1 MDQKPLLSVEG
12 LSISFALPGMSHPVV
27 DGLSFSIA
35 QGETLALVGESG
47 SGKTLSGK
55 ALMGLLPRAASCTG
69 HAVFRRSSGEAVDLL
84 HQSRERHRD
93 LRGRS
98 ISMIFQEPM
107 SALSPLHRLGDQVA
121 EVLRVHGIDGDQKK
135 RVLEVFREVGFPDPE
150 RAWRAYPFEL
160 SGGMRQRG
168 VIAMAMVARPALVI
182 ADEPTTALDV
192 TTQAQVL
199 DLLRRLKESHGL
211 SVLLITHDLGVVA
224 NMADRVVVLKRGRLV
239 ESGSARDVLTR
250 PRHSYTKRLMAAA
263 PKVPHDREA
272 RARTGRDLI
281 MRVESLAKTYP
292 PRPRLFGPA
301 GPPVVAI
308 TEIDMEVERGRTLAL
323 VGESGSGKT
332 TVARMILRAE
342 RADPGAVI
350 EFHGRDGAHEDVTS
364 LTGPDLKAFRRR
376 AQMVFQDPYGA
387 LSPRM
392 SIQDI
397 LTEPLRIHGIGTPAE
412 RRERAAYLLECVG
425 LNRAHLG
432 RFPYAFSGGQRQRIA
447 IARALALEPELL
459 VLDEPTSALDVSVQA
474 EVLDL
479 LRELREELGLTYLF
493 ISHDLAVVG
502 EFADRVM
509 VMRRGAVVEEGPAT
523 AVLNDPRHPY
533 TQALIAAHP
542 APVIDQRLDLA
553 VVARGAGDPDSW
565 PEPFRY
571 SGDQPPDLVEV
582 SPGHRVRQ
590 TRLREAA

>member
-1 MDQKPLLSVEG
+1 MDHKPLLSVEE
-12 LSISFALPGMSHPVV
+12 LSIGFALPGMARPVV
-27 DGLSFSIA
+27 EGLSFTVGE
-35 QGETLALVGESG
+35 GETLALVGESG
-47 SGKTLSGK
+47 SGKTLTGK
-55 ALMGLLPRAASCTG
+55 ALMGLLPRAASCEG
-69 HAVFRRSSGEAVDLL
+69 HALFRHNGREVDLL

-93 LRGRS
+93 LRGRR

-107 SALSPLHRLGDQVA
+107 SALSPLHRIGDQVG
-121 EVLRVHGIDGDQKK
+121 EVLRVHGIDGDEKK
-135 RVLEVFREVGFPDPE
+135 RVLEVFGEVGFPDPE

-160 SGGMRQRG
+160 SGGMRQRAI
-168 VIAMAMVARPALVI
+168 IAMAMVANPALVI

-199 DLLRRLKESHGL
+199 DLLRRLQKSHQL

-239 ESGSARDVLTR
+239 ESGSCRDVLNN
-250 PRHSYTKRLMAAA
+250 PRHSYTRRLMAAA
-263 PKVPHDREA
+263 PKVPRDGEA
-272 RARTGRDLI
+272 RRARERDLI
-281 MRVESLAKTYP
+281 MRVENMAKTYP
-292 PRPRLFGPA
+292 PRPRLIGPP
-301 GPPVVAI
+301 GPPVVALR
-308 TEIDMEVERGRTLAL
+308 DFNMEMERGRTLAL

-342 RADPGAVI
+342 RPDPGAVI
-350 EFHGRDGAHEDVTS
+350 EFRGRDGAHEDVTKLS
-364 LTGPDLKAFRRR
+364 GRDLKAFRRR

-397 LTEPLRIHGIGTPAE
+397 LTEPLRIHGIGTASE

-425 LNRAHLG
+425 LDRAHLG

-447 IARALALEPELL
+447 VARALALEPELL

-479 LRELREELGLTYLF
+479 LRDLREELNLTYLF

-502 EFADRVM
+502 QFADRVM
-509 VMRRGAVVEEGPAT
+509 VMRRGAVLEEGPAA
-523 AVLNDPRHPY
+523 AVLGDPRHPY

-542 APVIDQRLDLA
+542 EPVLDRRLDLS
-553 VVARGAGDPDSW
+553 VVSRGAGAPESW
-565 PEPFRY
+565 PRPFGHE
-571 SGDQPPDLVEV
+571 GDAVPPLVEV

-590 TRLREAA
+590 HGLREAA